1 MTHDATASLRARAI
15 EVQLG
20 GWVFTIEALP
30 AADWIEAIQLGDLAA
45 IFPGLLRDRELEGEV
60 WTLLVEDVVTREEL
74 VAAAHAALSAAAGR
88 PWWQAQKLVAAAMHE
103 RASAVVL
110 GNLVRAG
117 FDFGTR
123 PLAAFLDAAYSF
135 AVQDRDQQS
144 RMRLDIELRTP
155 PPGVDV
161 AEIDAMFPDEEAEA
175 EFMAALGDT
184 GSGV

>member
-1 MTHDATASLRARAI
+1 MHDATASLRTRAV
-15 EVQLG
+15 EVELG
-20 GWVFTIEALP
+20 GWVFTIDALP
-30 AADWIEAIQLGDLAA
+30 AADWIEAVQIGDLAA
-45 IFPGLLRDRELEGEV
+45 IFPGLLRDRALENEI
-60 WTLLVEDVVTREEL
+60 WTLLMEGAITREDL
-74 VAAAHAALSAAAGR
+74 VMAAHGALSTAAGR
-88 PWWQAQKLVAAAMHE
+88 PWWEAQRLVSAAMHE

-135 AVQDRDQQS
+135 AVQDRSEES

-161 AEIDAMFPDEEAEA
+161 EEVDALFPDDEAEA